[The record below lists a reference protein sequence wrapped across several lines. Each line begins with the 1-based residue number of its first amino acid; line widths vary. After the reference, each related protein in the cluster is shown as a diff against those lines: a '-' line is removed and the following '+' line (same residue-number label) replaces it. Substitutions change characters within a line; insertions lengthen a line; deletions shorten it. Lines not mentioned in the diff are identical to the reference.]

1 MGPAGP
7 SLSPRADRP
16 LSHSLNHY
24 SSPPTVDVVVQSR
37 MNETTTSTTQIAT
50 FGAGCFWGIE
60 ETYRNI
66 PGVIDTAVGYMGGA
80 KADPTYRE
88 VCTDRTGHA
97 EVVQVT
103 YDPSQVSYEDLLRV
117 FWTNHNPT
125 TRNRQGPDVGSQY
138 RSAVFFHTPE
148 QEAAARAS
156 KDELERTDAF
166 RKPIVT
172 EITAA
177 PTFYPAEDYHQ
188 QYLAKRGMAACH
200 V

>member
-1 MGPAGP
+1 MFGIDKKTGLLPKETVRSDLRDSP
-7 SLSPRADRP
+7 STIDA
-16 LSHSLNHY
+16 
-24 SSPPTVDVVVQSR
+24 VVQLR
-37 MNETTTSTTQIAT
+37 MNETTTSTTQLAT

-66 PGVIDTAVGYMGGA
+66 PGVIDTAVGYMGG
-80 KADPTYRE
+80 KKSNPTYRE

-103 YDPSQVSYEDLLRV
+103 YDPSQVSYDELLRV

-125 TRNRQGPDVGSQY
+125 TKNRQGPDVGSQY

-148 QEAAARAS
+148 QEAAARVS